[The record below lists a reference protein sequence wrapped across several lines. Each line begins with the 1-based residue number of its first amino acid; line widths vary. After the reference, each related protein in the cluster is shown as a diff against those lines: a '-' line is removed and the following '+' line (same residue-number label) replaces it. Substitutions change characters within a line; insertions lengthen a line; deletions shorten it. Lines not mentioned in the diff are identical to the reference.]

1 MAERTIPPTGALAI
15 ADHELAAR
23 LARGWVLQQRTVR
36 NVRDVTSLS
45 EELAVWNR
53 STLDVLVRRAGGI
66 DVADAYD
73 DATGPLVRPDP
84 DAAISD
90 QVSLIRAQLNLR
102 LQWLTEL
109 REELPEHVDPD
120 DWHQNGH
127 AAAAAIGPLLVL
139 RGTESPTGD
148 ACASALDALGIG
160 VVREVAMD
168 EAQDLAEAY
177 DARAIIVVVDRYPR
191 TDRATMPSALALGWA
206 LGRLG
211 PDRVLAVVSRGVDAR
226 ALGDTVATVTTDGRR
241 RWRTEVVAWA
251 AAATRP

>member
-1 MAERTIPPTGALAI
+1 MAERTIPPTGALAV

-23 LARGWVLQQRTVR
+23 LARGWVLQQRTLR
-36 NVRDVTSLS
+36 TPRDVATLS

-53 STLDVLVRRAGGI
+53 CTQDVLVRRAGGI

-73 DATGPLVRPDP
+73 DATGPLVHPDP
-84 DAAISD
+84 DGPVGEQAA
-90 QVSLIRAQLNLR
+90 LIRAQLDLR
-102 LQWLTEL
+102 LRWLSEL

-120 DWHQNGH
+120 DWHENGH
-127 AAAAAIGPLLVL
+127 VAAIGPLLVL
-139 RGTESPTGD
+139 RGTESQTGD
-148 ACASALDALGIG
+148 ACASALDALGVGI
-160 VVREVAMD
+160 VREVAID
-168 EAQDLAEAY
+168 EVQDLAEAR
-177 DARAIIVVVDRYPR
+177 DARAIIVVLDRYPR
-191 TDRATMPSALALGWA
+191 TERVTMSSALALGWA

-226 ALGDTVATVTTDGRR
+226 ALGDTVATVATDGRR